1 MENRKNSRKIQ
12 CLVVWLFLTNII
24 LGVVVYRLYSS
35 KVSVEVLT
43 AKRIDIVGEDGD
55 PRIVLSNEVRQHSGR
70 MFGKDFPK
78 RERPGGIIFFNNEGT
93 ESGGIISAVYD
104 KGGKVNSG
112 MSFTMDRMNNDQ
124 VIQILNN
131 EVYDNGEEKIQR
143 GFLVNEF
150 PKGAKFFNLHNE
162 YEAIKN
168 IEDKKLQQE
177 KILDLLKREG
187 AKKRIYLGKSF
198 NHETGLTLYNDMG
211 EPQLKIYVDKTG
223 KPKFQYLSKGKMV
236 DLLKEKML

>member
-1 MENRKNSRKIQ
+1 MSKNDLSKKVNLLMIW
-12 CLVVWLFLTNII
+12 LVATNIA
-24 LGVVVYRLYSS
+24 LAFVLYKSFS
-35 KVSVEVLT
+35 QNLSFDEITAKKVS
-43 AKRIDIVGEDGD
+43 IVGEDNN

-104 KGGKVNSG
+104 KDGKVNSG

-124 VIQILNN
+124 VIQIINN
-131 EVYDNGEEKIQR
+131 EMYENGEEKIQR
-143 GFLVNEF
+143 GFLVSEF

-162 YEAIKN
+162 YEEIKK
-168 IEDKKLQQE
+168 ISDKKLRRE
-177 KILDLLKREG
+177 KTLDLLDREG

-198 NHETGLTLYNDMG
+198 NNESGLTLYNKKG
-211 EPQLKIYVDKTG
+211 KPQIKVYVDKNG
-223 KPKFQYLSKGKMV
+223 NPKFEYLSNGKMV
-236 DLLKEKML
+236 DLLKK

>member
-1 MENRKNSRKIQ
+1 MSNNDLTKKVNLLMIWL
-12 CLVVWLFLTNII
+12 LVSNVA
-24 LGVVVYRLYSS
+24 LGFVAYKLCFQST
-35 KVSVEVLT
+35 SVDVLT
-43 AKRIDIVGEDGD
+43 AKRVDIVGEDGN

-78 RERPGGIIFFNNEGT
+78 RDRPGGIIFFNNEGT

-104 KGGKVNSG
+104 KDGRVNSG

-131 EVYDNGEEKIQR
+131 EMYENGEEKIQR
-143 GFLVNEF
+143 GFLVSEF

-162 YEAIKN
+162 YEEIKK
-168 IEDKKLQQE
+168 IKDKKLKRE
-177 KILDLLKREG
+177 KTLDLLEREG

-198 NHETGLTLYNDMG
+198 NDESGLTLYDKSG
-211 EPQLKIYVDKTG
+211 KPQLKIYVDG
-223 KPKFQYLSKGKMV
+223 NGDPKFKYVKNGKMI
-236 DLLKEKML
+236 DFIKQ